1 MMAQNKLTV
10 AIIAAVILIAA
21 AGTSVFFRR
30 SPAGRPGSTAATQA
44 EANGKFVLKAVD
56 AEVDGAT
63 AQYESGNGKDNIGF
77 WTNKS
82 DYVYWPIM
90 VKTDGDYGV
99 ELTYAC
105 DDGSAGSEFSVG
117 ISDAAKVTGKVDGTG
132 AWNQFKTVSL
142 GKVRLAAGKQKL
154 AVKAIEM
161 PREAVMNLKG
171 IELTPAR

>member
-1 MMAQNKLTV
+1 
-10 AIIAAVILIAA
+10 
-21 AGTSVFFRR
+21 
-30 SPAGRPGSTAATQA
+30 
-44 EANGKFVLKAVD
+44 
-56 AEVDGAT
+56 
-63 AQYESGNGKDNIGF
+63 
-77 WTNKS
+77 
-82 DYVYWPIM
+82 M